1 MASMLLQVRI
11 DNDLKKQAAELYESL
26 GIDLSTAIRMFLK
39 RSIMV
44 NGVPFSMTLPH
55 TNKESSIGMNALQ
68 QLSMYA
74 AQNGLSE
81 MTLYE
86 INAEITA
93 TRHIELK

>member
-44 NGVPFSMTLPH
+44 NGVPFSMTLPN

-68 QLSMYA
+68 QLSMSA

-81 MTLYE
+81 MTLDE
-86 INAEITA
+86 INAEIAA
-93 TRHIELK
+93 TRHID